1 MPGRVITGYNWGYL
15 TDVEMA
21 FRALTAP
28 VLLPDWGTNGV
39 YWDNIWIYIYIHI
52 YNMIYIYISNDL
64 YI

>member
-1 MPGRVITGYNWGYL
+1 VPGRVITGYNWGYL

-52 YNMIYIYISNDL
+52 YII
-64 YI
+64 